1 MSQSLNR
8 QATQSVSERIVEAV
22 ADAKDVSSLEL
33 DPLYDVVDP
42 DALDGFFQA
51 GAAGR
56 IEFIYE
62 GCEVVVH
69 ADGDVDVTAPG
80 R

>member
-1 MSQSLNR
+1 MSQFLNR

-42 DALDGFFQA
+42 DALDGFFQG
-51 GAAGR
+51 GAAGL
-56 IEFIYE
+56 IVFIFV
-62 GCEVVVH
+62 GWVVVVPG
-69 ADGDVDVTAPG
+69 AGDVADPAPG

>member
-1 MSQSLNR
+1 MSQFLNR

-42 DALDGFFQA
+42 DAMDGLFQA

-56 IEFIYE
+56 IEFVYE
-62 GCEVVVH
+62 GCKVVVH